1 MRLVILI
8 VMALVASLCVAET
21 GVAKNSKLFSR
32 PRLSYSPVKGTT
44 GSSTNSIDSSGSAVA
59 VETEKQMTV
68 HAKREKKEK
77 NESVGGDSSGVLES
91 LRDEIAYIGEGFIY
105 SENKEEV
112 IEHITDVFERHKGLI
127 SGAVLATIVG
137 KMSGPARH
145 GVSVARTS
153 ANSLRAAEIAKWG
166 TRKP

>member
-1 MRLVILI
+1 MRP
-8 VMALVASLCVAET
+8 ARQT
-21 GVAKNSKLFSR
+21 GFD
-32 PRLSYSPVKGTT
+32 
-44 GSSTNSIDSSGSAVA
+44 IDSGAFA
-59 VETEKQMTV
+59 E
-68 HAKREKKEK
+68 AA
-77 NESVGGDSSGVLES
+77 GGASRSFVSSGVLEA
-91 LRDEIAYIGEGFIY
+91 LRDEIDYIGEGFIY

-112 IEHITDVFERHKGLI
+112 IEHMTEVFERHKGLI